1 MSPGRLQGLQIPQS
15 NVVITTK
22 IIDLTTISGSSA
34 NNLYFPPIEG
44 VEHLRP
50 VPSLSFLLEHPSGQ
64 KLLFDL
70 GVPKDITVLGP
81 EVADRLKKVGH
92 RIEVEKDV
100 VEVLEENAIQRD
112 EINAV
117 IWRCV
122 KDVVT
127 VSFWSCSL
135 ASDCVLTV
143 RGQPYP
149 LGSQGRHCLV
159 PCNDHF
165 SPWT

>member
-1 MSPGRLQGLQIPQS
+1 MSPGRLQALQIPDS
-15 NVVITTK
+15 TVTITTK

-34 NNLYFPPIEG
+34 NNLYYPPIEG
-44 VEHLRP
+44 VEHIRP

-92 RIEVEKDV
+92 HIEVEKDV
-100 VEVLEENAIQRD
+100 VEVLEENNIKRD

-122 KDVVT
+122 KHVGVIPSRSCNHTFRYKADSQIT
-127 VSFWSCSL
+127 VI
-135 ASDCVLTV
+135 LTGIT
-143 RGQPYP
+143 RAT
-149 LGSQGRHCLV
+149 LHCFLQR
-159 PCNDHF
+159 P
-165 SPWT
+165 P

>member
-1 MSPGRLQGLQIPQS
+1 MSPGRLQAFQIPDS
-15 NVVITTK
+15 SVTITTK

-34 NNLYFPPIEG
+34 NNLYNPPIEG
-44 VEHLRP
+44 VNKIRP

-100 VEVLEENAIQRD
+100 PEVLEESNIKRD

-122 KDVVT
+122 KHVGVILSRLSHHKFSYNANSQFTVILIGITRVT
-127 VSFWSCSL
+127 
-135 ASDCVLTV
+135 
-143 RGQPYP
+143 
-149 LGSQGRHCLV
+149 
-159 PCNDHF
+159 
-165 SPWT
+165 

>member
-1 MSPGRLQGLQIPQS
+1 MSSGKLQAFQIPDS
-15 NVVITTK
+15 TVTITAK

-34 NNLYFPPIEG
+34 NNLYHPPIKG
-44 VEHLRP
+44 VEQLRP

-100 VEVLEENAIQRD
+100 VEVLEENQIQRD

-117 IWRCV
+117 IWRS
-122 KDVVT
+122 VT
-127 VSFWSCSL
+127 HVGVILPRLFYHAL
-135 ASDCVLTV
+135 
-143 RGQPYP
+143 
-149 LGSQGRHCLV
+149 
-159 PCNDHF
+159 
-165 SPWT
+165 

>member
-1 MSPGRLQGLQIPQS
+1 MSPGRLRSLQIPDGT
-15 NVVITTK
+15 VTITTK
-22 IIDLTTISGSSA
+22 VIDLTTISGSSA
-34 NNLYFPPIEG
+34 NSLYYPPIQG
-44 VEHLRP
+44 VERVRS
-50 VPSLSFLLEHPSGQ
+50 VPSLSFLLEHPSGK

-100 VEVLEENAIQRD
+100 VEVLEENNIKRD

-122 KDVVT
+122 KHVGVIPSRRCCHT
-127 VSFWSCSL
+127 FK
-135 ASDCVLTV
+135 
-143 RGQPYP
+143 
-149 LGSQGRHCLV
+149 
-159 PCNDHF
+159 
-165 SPWT
+165 